1 MKNLLFILL
10 LAISIKGFA
19 QVAINTDN
27 SMPDNSAMLDVK
39 STTNGLLIPRMTQA
53 QRNNLDSPAPWL
65 LIFQTDNSPGIYFNS
80 GTNANPVW
88 LMVATGSN
96 WSLTGNSGT
105 SVAANFIGTTDNTP
119 LTFRVNN
126 QLSGKIDQI
135 LFNTSLGFQSLLS
148 NTTGSSNTA
157 LGYQS
162 LESNSSGNNNTA
174 TGYQSLFNNI
184 SGNYNTASGYQ
195 SLISNTT
202 GSFNT
207 ALGYQALYFNTE
219 GDENTATGY
228 RALNFNATGNYNTAN
243 GKDALYSNNSGNYN
257 TANGFQSLYSNITGI
272 SNTACGANVLYSN
285 TAGNNNMASG
295 YSALN
300 SNTTGS
306 YNTASGSIALH
317 LNTTGS
323 YNIANGFSALYNNTT
338 AGQNIAIGSR
348 SLLHQSFSNAGSTWN
363 SDNVA
368 IGYEAL
374 YSNQPTSTSTG
385 IQNTAVGNYALR
397 SNTTGY
403 FNTASG
409 YEALYSNTTGVHN
422 TACGVLALYSNTG
435 GINNTAI
442 GYKSLQLN
450 LGGNL
455 NTAIGFG
462 SLYSNTTGDNNTAN
476 GIFALYYVDTQS
488 DNTALGYSAGDFY
501 KFDYGTFV
509 GRSAYPNAS
518 GYSNITGLGYN
529 ARPTASNQVR
539 IGNTAVT
546 SIGGYAGWTDFS
558 DGRFKKNVNENVPG
572 LAFISQL
579 RPVTYNLDISS
590 LNNEINKNKPAILR
604 EDEPPYR
611 ETPEERAGIEAKEKI
626 AYTGFIAQEVE
637 EAARRIGYDFSGVD
651 TPENENDFYGL
662 RYAEFVVPLV
672 KAVQEQ
678 QEMIIIQNQTI
689 AELKTQ
695 NTLLWKRL
703 EKLENK
709 L

>member
-1 MKNLLFILL
+1 MKNLLFLIFLTI
-10 LAISIKGFA
+10 AIHGSA

-53 QRNNLDSPAPWL
+53 QRNVIDSPAPWL
-65 LIFQTDNSPGIYFNS
+65 LIFQTDNSPGIYFNA

-88 LMVATGSN
+88 MMVATGSN

-126 QLSGKIDQI
+126 QLSGKIDHI

-148 NTTGSSNTA
+148 NTTGSANSA
-157 LGYQS
+157 FGYQS
-162 LESNSSGNNNTA
+162 LGSNSSGNNNTA
-174 TGYQSLFNNI
+174 TGYQALFNNL

-195 SLISNTT
+195 SLISNLT

-207 ALGYQALYFNTE
+207 ALGYQSLYFNTE
-219 GDENTATGY
+219 GNENTATGY

-243 GKDALYSNNSGNYN
+243 GKDALYSNNSGSYN
-257 TANGFQSLYSNITGI
+257 TASGFQALYSNTTGI
-272 SNTACGANVLYSN
+272 SNTACGVNGLYTN
-285 TAGNNNMASG
+285 TDGDNNMATG

-306 YNTASGSIALH
+306 YNTASGSNAIF
-317 LNTTGS
+317 LNTAGS
-323 YNIANGFSALYNNTT
+323 YNTANGFSALYNNTT
-338 AGQNIAIGSR
+338 ASQNIAIGSR
-348 SLLHQSFSNAGSTWN
+348 ALLHQSFSNGGSVWN
-363 SDNVA
+363 SNNVA
-368 IGYEAL
+368 VGYEAL
-374 YSNQPTSTSTG
+374 YSNQPTSTTSG

-397 SNTTGY
+397 SNTIGFY
-403 FNTASG
+403 NTACGS
-409 YEALYSNTTGVHN
+409 EAMYSNTTGNHNTAYGFVSLYTNIGGVYN
-422 TACGVLALYSNTG
+422 TACG
-435 GINNTAI
+435 
-442 GYKSLQLN
+442 YKSLY
-450 LGGNL
+450 L
-455 NTAIGFG
+455 NTTG
-462 SLYSNTTGDNNTAN
+462 SFNTAGGYGALNSNTTGDNNTAN

-488 DNTALGYSAGDFY
+488 DNTAIGYSAGDYY

-529 ARPTASNQVR
+529 ARPTASNQIR

-558 DGRFKKNVNENVPG
+558 DGRFKKNVSENVPG

-590 LNNEINKNKPAILR
+590 LNTELDKNKPATLR
-604 EDEPPYR
+604 EDEPTYE
-611 ETPEERAGIEAKEKI
+611 ETPEERAGIEVKEKI

-651 TPENENDFYGL
+651 TPDNENDFYGL

-678 QEMIIIQNQTI
+678 QLMID
-689 AELKTQ
+689 ELKALNITMQ
-695 NTLLWKRL
+695 AEI
-703 EKLENK
+703 EKLKEQYK
-709 L
+709 GK